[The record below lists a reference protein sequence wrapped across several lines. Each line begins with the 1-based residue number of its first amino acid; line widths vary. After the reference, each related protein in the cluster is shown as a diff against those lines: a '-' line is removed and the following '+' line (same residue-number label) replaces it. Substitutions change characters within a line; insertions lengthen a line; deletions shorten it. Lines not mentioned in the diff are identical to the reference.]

1 MTLSLVC
8 PLATTARRACP
19 LGRGGRPTPQ
29 PGRRIPVAVNA
40 PPLLRPPPGRRA
52 SPCPRRPTCLSAAP
66 LAGSSLP
73 PPAPARCPPPPPPP
87 RVRNVA
93 KLNKPKTTKT
103 RKPFNNQKA
112 SGTRAATGRM
122 LAPPPS
128 RCRSGP
134 RFPRSSLP
142 PFSGSPSPL
151 SSEKRATAALPPSG
165 AATDAFASPG
175 TGHHRR
181 CRRRLS
187 PLSAAAVDAVPPQPR
202 RRRHGVR
209 DVVKQTTAALPP
221 SGAATDAF
229 ASPATGHH
237 RRCRRRLSPLSAAAV
252 DAVPPCTTLGTAGH
266 CRLLD
271 DGPSV
276 VSFLRAGASA
286 RQRKPTGR
294 RCYAIN
300 RGRCDG
306 VTLPKGRHI

>member
-165 AATDAFASPG
+165 AATDAFASP
-175 TGHHRR
+175 
-181 CRRRLS
+181 
-187 PLSAAAVDAVPPQPR
+187 
-202 RRRHGVR
+202 
-209 DVVKQTTAALPP
+209 
-221 SGAATDAF
+221 
-229 ASPATGHH
+229 ATGHH

-252 DAVPPCTTLGTAGH
+252 NAVPPCTTLGTAGH